1 VIQGAS
7 PSRARLLLYLLAI
20 LVPLLLFAV
29 RMHLVFVFG
38 QHPLPILFMP
48 AVTIIAMLG
57 GLGPGL
63 VTTACSGL
71 LTAYD
76 VVPSQERWAVT
87 ESHDFLHWSI
97 LILSGILASV
107 LAESQRRSQQYEA
120 ERRRELMNAHR
131 QLQENEILFHSI
143 FDGMLDAAILTDTTR
158 RIKLVNPAFTQL
170 FGYAEEEVSGHST
183 RMLYADPADF
193 TEQGV
198 RRYRLETG
206 GDTAVFEMR
215 YRRKDGSEFLAET
228 SGTRITAPH
237 GKVLGFMGVHRD
249 ITERKRIEQEQ
260 AEAQAAALQAQS
272 MARLVALNRLE
283 DANAARREAEASK
296 AYLEAAMAA
305 MSEALFIT
313 DCEGRFIHINDAF
326 AAFHR
331 FNNKAECAKNFSDY
345 PMLLETF
352 LPNGEPAPF
361 EQWAMSRALRG
372 ESASDQEYGLRRK
385 DTGEAWIGSY
395 NMAPIQDANG
405 KIVGA
410 VVTCRDI
417 TERKKVEKE
426 LQDALGAQHSAHMAL
441 LSLMEDA
448 INAKQAAEAS
458 ARELLQ
464 LSMAVEQS
472 PESIV
477 ITDLDAT
484 IVYVNPNFLRQTGY
498 GREEVIGQNIRLLQ
512 SGKTPR
518 ESFASLWEAIASGNS
533 WKGEFYNRRKDGSE
547 YIDFAI
553 VTPIRQPDGS
563 ISHYVS
569 IQEDI
574 TEKKRITAELDAHR
588 NHLEQLVF
596 ERTHQL
602 EEAKIAAE
610 AANVSKSA
618 FLANMSHEIRTPMN
632 AILGL
637 THLLR
642 GEGLNP
648 KQAQRLVK
656 IESASQHL
664 LSIINDILDLSKIEA
679 GRIQLEHRDFQLYDI
694 LDHVQSLTFEQ
705 AAAKNLSIAI
715 EADAVPIWL
724 RGDPT
729 RIRQALLNYVS
740 NAVKFTDRGRIVLRA
755 KVLEDDGHRLRLR
768 FEVEDSGIGIA
779 PEKLPILFQAFE
791 QADLSTTRKFGGTG
805 LGLAITRHLA
815 KLMGGETGASS
826 CLGVGSIFWLTVC
839 VEHGSGIAG
848 TLTDRTVKDV
858 EKRLRNEKAGAHVL
872 LAEDNAI
879 NREVAVELLHMVGV
893 MVDVAEDGAVALSK
907 SRVNGYDLILMDMQM
922 PVMDGLEATR
932 AIRALP
938 GWENKPILAMTANA
952 FDEDRQACQAA
963 GMNDFIAKPVEPD
976 QFYATLFRWLPTTL
990 QPSLPLPVVEEES
1003 SVLLTRIPDLDRER
1017 GLKLLS
1023 GRLTTYLEL
1032 LKMFA
1037 DDHTEDMSKLR
1048 SAMASGKLD
1057 EPRRIAHTLKGTA
1070 GNLGIIKVQELASE
1084 LDKAFKFNR
1093 CVEAIDDLIK
1103 RLDEALH
1110 AFCSALATAF
1120 PSGLREA
1127 ADESM
1132 DRNQIRLILLDLEQM
1147 LQIGDPKARQ
1157 LVEAQTS
1164 SLTRYL
1170 GPQAE
1175 EFIRL
1180 VMEFDYG
1187 KALETLRNR
1196 MPLNGGSI

>member
-1 VIQGAS
+1 MIRGF
-7 PSRARLLLYLLAI
+7 PPPRPRLLPYVLAI
-20 LVPLLLFAV
+20 LLPLLMFAV
-29 RMHLVFVFG
+29 RMQLVVVFG
-38 QHPLPILFMP
+38 QRPLLILFMP
-48 AVTIIAMLG
+48 AVIAIAMLG

-63 VTTACSGL
+63 VTTACTGL
-71 LTAYD
+71 LTAYYF
-76 VVPSQERWAVT
+76 VPSEEHWAIT
-87 ESHDFLHWSI
+87 EGHNLLQWSM
-97 LILSGILASV
+97 LILSGILAGV

-120 ERRRELMNAHR
+120 DRRRELMDAHR
-131 QLQENEILFHSI
+131 QLQESEILFHSI
-143 FDGMLDAAILTDTTR
+143 FDGMLDAATLTDTER
-158 RIKLVNPAFTQL
+158 RIKLVNPAFTQM
-170 FGYAEEEVSGHST
+170 FGYTPEEAGGHST

-193 TEQGV
+193 IEQGI

-206 GDTAVFEMR
+206 GDPAVFEMR

-228 SGTRITAPH
+228 SGTRIVAPH
-237 GKVLGFMGVHRD
+237 GKVLGFMAVHRD
-249 ITERKRIEQEQ
+249 ITERKRTERER
-260 AEAQAAALQAQS
+260 AEAQAAALQTQS
-272 MARLVALNRLE
+272 MARLAALNRLE
-283 DANAARREAEASK
+283 DANTARREAEASQ

-313 DCEGRFIHINDAF
+313 DCEGRFIHVNDAF

-331 FNNKAECAKNFSDY
+331 FNGKAECAKNFADY

-352 LPNGEPAPF
+352 LPSGEPAPL
-361 EQWAMSRALRG
+361 EQWAMPRALRG
-372 ESASDQEYGLRRK
+372 ESATDQEYGLRRK
-385 DTGEAWIGSY
+385 DTGESWMGSY
-395 NMAPIQDANG
+395 NMAPIHDANG
-405 KIVGA
+405 NIVGA

-417 TERKKVEKE
+417 TERKRVEKE
-426 LQDALGAQHSAHMAL
+426 LQDAVGAQHSAHMAL

-448 INAKQAAEAS
+448 INAKQAAEDS

-477 ITDLDAT
+477 ITDLDAN

-498 GREEVIGQNIRLLQ
+498 DRAQVIGQNIKLLQ

-518 ESFASLWEAIASGNS
+518 ENFASLWEAIASGNS

-553 VTPIRQPDGS
+553 VTPIRQADGS

-588 NHLEQLVF
+588 NHLEQLVS

-642 GEGLNP
+642 SEGLSP
-648 KQAQRLVK
+648 QQAERLAK

-694 LDHVQSLTFEQ
+694 LDHVQSLTFDQ

-729 RIRQALLNYVS
+729 RLRQALLNYVS
-740 NAVKFTDRGRIVLRA
+740 NAVKFTERGRIILRA
-755 KVLEDDGHRLRLR
+755 KVLEDDGERLRLR

-826 CLGVGSIFWLTVC
+826 RLGVGSIFWLTVR

-848 TLTDRTVKDV
+848 SLADRAVKDV
-858 EKRLRNEKAGAHVL
+858 EKRLRHEKAGAHVL
-872 LAEDNAI
+872 LAEDNAV
-879 NREVAVELLHMVGV
+879 NREVAVELLRMVGV
-893 MVDVAEDGAVALSK
+893 LVDVAEDGAVALSK
-907 SRVNGYDLILMDMQM
+907 SRLTDYDLILMDMQM
-922 PVMDGLEATR
+922 PGMDGLEATR

-990 QPSLPLPVVEEES
+990 QPSLAMPVVAEEPS
-1003 SVLLTRIPDLDRER
+1003 ALLGRIPDLDRDR

-1023 GRLTTYLEL
+1023 GRFTTYLEL

-1048 SAMASGKLD
+1048 SAMDAGKSD

-1070 GNLGIIKVQELASE
+1070 GNLGIIKVQELATE
-1084 LDKAFKFNR
+1084 LDKAFRFNR
-1093 CVEAIDDLIK
+1093 NAEAIDELIK
-1103 RLDEALH
+1103 QLDEALH
-1110 AFCSALATAF
+1110 AFCTALGTLF
-1120 PSGLREA
+1120 PAGLSEA
-1127 ADESM
+1127 VDASV

-1147 LQIGDPKARQ
+1147 LLIGDAKARQ
-1157 LVEAQTS
+1157 LVEAQTG
-1164 SLTRYL
+1164 LLKKFL

-1180 VMEFDYG
+1180 VMGFDYG
-1187 KALETLRNR
+1187 KALEMLRKR
-1196 MPLNGGSI
+1196 MPVNGGSI